1 MNVSL
6 YRLKYND
13 KFYIGSTDQ
22 PLNKRLAQHRCHK
35 KGELKKIEDWDN
47 VTIELI
53 ESFECNTHEE
63 RWKRETDEI
72 NKYLGGALCMNRR
85 RPYTTKEDKKKQQ
98 HKYKEQRE
106 KYREQNKEEL
116 NASRLVKVKCVC
128 GKEISKTNMLRHQR
142 KVCLG
147 EVK

>member
-1 MNVSL
+1 MKVSL

-13 KFYIGSTDQ
+13 KFYIGSTEQ
-22 PLNKRLAQHRCHK
+22 PLNLRLNQHRCHK

-53 ESFECNTHEE
+53 ESFECNTDEE

-85 RPYTTKEDKKKQQ
+85 RPHTTTEDRRIQNRGYSRKNW
-98 HKYKEQRE
+98 E
-106 KYREQNKEEL
+106 KNKEEL